1 MPRLDQACGANPA
14 LADDR
19 AGRKV
24 LASPGIAIGLENQI
38 AVRGPDSPFRGP
50 PFTNEV
56 EIKNRGEPGVAC
68 CSARSSAVFRAFNCF
83 FVSIDFPF
91 FTSAVAPSKYSVLPG
106 SNITFEPRLSNAS
119 LRFQG
124 NAIFGR
130 RRAPRKRPVACLLR
144 GFSSEQCPLH
154 FNFLRIVVWLARN
167 KTSN

>member
-38 AVRGPDSPFRGP
+38 AVRGPDSPFRGL

-124 NAIFGR
+124 NAIFR
-130 RRAPRKRPVACLLR
+130 PQTRAPKTASRRPAPWV
-144 GFSSEQCPLH
+144 F
-154 FNFLRIVVWLARN
+154 F
-167 KTSN
+167 